1 MAEYGPTALPP
12 GANDGGDGSSIRTA
26 TWVVG
31 SDKNARS
38 FFVKQD
44 STFVRC
50 NLANALDFNDMN
62 YHVFDPP
69 TNRRIKF
76 VWKGPGRPQFQA
88 FAHQYWEIQQEEQD
102 SLARGDRLPGEDLSE
117 DAEEEYDIAGDAVF
131 DHIERLP
138 IQPTHQIN
146 SASSPPSSSRNFS
159 SSPPSGGYGRG
170 SPSTP
175 RGRGPTSQPGS
186 GRDSSGR
193 GSGTP
198 RGRGSGGSG
207 GSGQDQGSPKSPMS
221 PYFDK
226 SKGPGGGSPGIGTV

>member
-12 GANDGGDGSSIRTA
+12 GANDGGDGSSMKTA

-38 FFVKQD
+38 FVVKQGPA
-44 STFVRC
+44 FVRC
-50 NLANALDFNDMN
+50 NLTDALDFNDMH

-69 TNRRIKF
+69 TGRRVKF

-88 FAHQYWEIQQEEQD
+88 FAHQYWEIQQEEED

-117 DAEEEYDIAGDAVF
+117 DAEEDYDIAGDAVF
-131 DHIERLP
+131 DRVERTPTQL
-138 IQPTHQIN
+138 THQIN

-175 RGRGPTSQPGS
+175 RGHGPVSQPGS
-186 GRDSSGR
+186 GRGSSAR

-198 RGRGSGGSG
+198 RGRGSGGSRR
-207 GSGQDQGSPKSPMS
+207 DQGSPKSPMS
-221 PYFDK
+221 PSFDK
-226 SKGPGGGSPGIGTV
+226 SKGPGGGSPGAGTV

>member
-38 FFVKQD
+38 FVVKQG
-44 STFVRC
+44 SAFVRC

-69 TNRRIKF
+69 TGRRVKF

-131 DHIERLP
+131 DHVERLP
-138 IQPTHQIN
+138 TQPTQQTN

-175 RGRGPTSQPGS
+175 RGRGPASQPGS

-207 GSGQDQGSPKSPMS
+207 QDQGSPKSPMS
-221 PYFDK
+221 PSFDK
-226 SKGPGGGSPGIGTV
+226 SKSPGGGSPRAGTI